1 MHCQTN
7 KTHRVV
13 ADAFLKCWLPEG
25 SQHAHYIFHRAEY
38 RSIQL
43 VGKGQVESKRLGKIR
58 IIQKVSK
65 GELIPQK
72 LQRVTP
78 ASKGLET
85 SLNLKELKGSGSNQ
99 KV

>member
-38 RSIQL
+38 TSIQRVEKDQL
-43 VGKGQVESKRLGKIR
+43 ESKRLGKTR
-58 IIQKVSK
+58 YYSEGQQ
-65 GELIPQK
+65 G
-72 LQRVTP
+72 
-78 ASKGLET
+78 
-85 SLNLKELKGSGSNQ
+85 
-99 KV
+99 